1 MKRTIL
7 ALSILSLLALPTLVF
22 ADAGHAADAPH
33 GNAVV
38 QGGSVHIHDDGTVE
52 SHGAGGSFEL
62 ATPWSP
68 RWWMLMG
75 ISLILMG
82 FLSIWVKQYLQV

>member
-1 MKRTIL
+1 MKKLFVIIAT
-7 ALSILSLLALPTLVF
+7 LSLFVLPSLAF
-22 ADAGHAADAPH
+22 ADSGHAEGTAH
-33 GNAVV
+33 GNAI
-38 QGGSVHIHDDGTVE
+38 QQSGSVHIHDDGTVE
-52 SHGAGGSFEL
+52 AHNDGGFVLS
-62 ATPWSP
+62 TPWSP